1 MAPFIKKN
9 RRVFTNTCCEW
20 KVYDFLKSPVFPIMS
35 ESHFFECKLK
45 KEKWWSYCLFTL
57 ETENRDYLRF
67 YCVSDE
73 ILEISHFLPVID
85 HIISCNLKHFER
97 FNKNHF
103 GWFPPENLKEAKI
116 MKIFFE
122 NFTFFWLCFCDMLGK
137 NKNLLIFFGNF
148 LLYAGQKCAGNF
160 FKCVNASQKL

>member
-1 MAPFIKKN
+1 MTPLPRLKRENKKN

-67 YCVSDE
+67 YCVSDK

-122 NFTFFWLCFCDMLGK
+122 NFTFFLLCFLW
-137 NKNLLIFFGNF
+137 
-148 LLYAGQKCAGNF
+148 YAG
-160 FKCVNASQKL
+160 